1 MIDPLLGS
9 WLRRALPAAALG
21 PLQRELDELGRVA
34 AGERCALQLALS
46 QGLVATPGEC
56 PRGRHGLIAQF
67 AKIYLLHCSPDPGS
81 GSPAV
86 SDGWPMV
93 GRPAAGPMLAMTRTW
108 GSVRNVALMR
118 RGLALA
124 RSQAALPLH
133 LDTLAALEAETWGA
147 FLTSFLLVELQGRLD
162 SGEIDGQQQA
172 LLRLAAPLTKLMTGK
187 QAVAVLNDLIDGFGA
202 PGDVACPGLSQLLR
216 YAQARPAWEGTTN
229 ALATEAL
236 LRADLHDA
244 LAALMGRASSCLRSI
259 NEPRLAAAGRQAVG
273 ALERAALWLE
283 SGKEHDVLEAG
294 ARRLAMT
301 LARGLQ
307 LALLCEHAQWMLD
320 HGGDRRGFAAAL
332 RYSRLPVDLVHE
344 VDPELDRQL
353 LGRG

>member
-1 MIDPLLGS
+1 MSDPLFGS
-9 WLRRALPAAALG
+9 WLRRALPATAMG
-21 PLQRELDELGRVA
+21 PLQREIDDLSRVTG
-34 AGERCALQLALS
+34 GERCAQQLALRH
-46 QGLVATPGEC
+46 GLLATPGER
-56 PRGRHGLIAQF
+56 PRGRHALIEQF
-67 AKIYLLHCSPDPGS
+67 ARIYALYLSPDLDS
-81 GSPAV
+81 GSPSTTTGAW
-86 SDGWPMV
+86 SMDGHPPV
-93 GRPAAGPMLAMTRTW
+93 GPELAMMRTW
-108 GSVRNVALMR
+108 GSVRNAALMR
-118 RGLALA
+118 QGLAEA
-124 RSQAALPLH
+124 RSRAARPLH

-147 FLTSFLLVELQGRLD
+147 FLMSFLLVELHGRLD

-187 QAVAVLNDLIDGFGA
+187 QAVTVLNELIDESGA
-202 PGDVACPGLSQLLR
+202 PGDVAGPGLCRLLQH
-216 YAQARPAWEGTTN
+216 AQARPAWEGTAN
-229 ALATEAL
+229 ALAADAL

-259 NEPRLAAAGRQAVG
+259 NEPRLAAAGRQAIG

-283 SGKEHDVLEAG
+283 SGKERDVLEAG

-344 VDPELDRQL
+344 VDPELDRHL
-353 LGRG
+353 LE